1 VDAWSHPAQ
10 RERAKL
16 VQFNLELPGM
26 HRIPGIDHPWS
37 DSLEAPDFQRVAQVA
52 EELGFVSI
60 LSSEHLALPSFEVP
74 RLGSHWPHAP
84 TVMAFVAGATQRI
97 RVDAF
102 LLVLPYHHPVALAKA
117 IATLDLLSG
126 GRVDLSIGVGH
137 AEQEFNVLGVPF
149 HERGR
154 YTDEQLQVIKAC
166 WTSDEPVYHGTYFNV
181 EGVTFAPKC
190 VQRPYPPVL
199 VGGNSKAAL
208 RRAARHD
215 GWLPNPDRTTEN
227 RHTGG
232 SGSMT
237 LGLDDIP
244 AMLDYIKAQPEHAA
258 RQTPFTVSLPIR
270 THPATPPSFR
280 RASTTELNHFS
291 DELHQTLFQMEDV
304 GITTTWLPTPAVAD
318 LEEYLDYLRWT
329 AEAVIANFP
338 ARAGEGD
345 SLSQ

>member
-1 VDAWSHPAQ
+1 
-10 RERAKL
+10 
-16 VQFNLELPGM
+16 M

-37 DSLEAPDFQRVAQVA
+37 DSMQAPDFQRVAQAA
-52 EELGFVSI
+52 EDLGFASI

-84 TVMAFVAGATQRI
+84 TVMAFVAGATRRV

-117 IATLDLLSG
+117 IATLDVLSG

-137 AEQEFNVLGVPF
+137 AEQEFAVLGVPF

-154 YTDEQLQVIKAC
+154 YTDEQLEVIKLC
-166 WTSDEPVYHGTYFNV
+166 WTSDEPVFHGTYFNV

-190 VQRPYPPVL
+190 VQRPYPPIL

-227 RHTGG
+227 RHNGG
-232 SGSMT
+232 SGNMT
-237 LGLDDIP
+237 LALEDIP
-244 AMLDYIKAQPEHAA
+244 AMLDYIKAQPEYRA
-258 RQTPFTVSLPIR
+258 RQAPFTVSLPIR
-270 THPATPPSFR
+270 THPATPASFR
-280 RASTTELNHFS
+280 GATVAELNHFS
-291 DELHQTLFQMEDV
+291 DELQHTLSQLEEV
-304 GITTTWLPTPAVAD
+304 GVTATWLPTPAVAD
-318 LEEYLDYLRWT
+318 VEEYLDYLRWVT
-329 AEAVIANFP
+329 EEVVGKFSSQ
-338 ARAGEGD
+338 GGT
-345 SLSQ
+345 LSQ

>member
-1 VDAWSHPAQ
+1 
-10 RERAKL
+10 
-16 VQFNLELPGM
+16 M
-26 HRIPGIDHPWS
+26 HRIPGIDNRWS
-37 DSLEAPDFQRVAQVA
+37 DSLQAPDFQRVAQTA
-52 EELGFVSI
+52 EELGFASI
-60 LSSEHLALPSFEVP
+60 LSSEHLALPTFEVP

-84 TVMAFVAGATQRI
+84 TVMAFVAGATRRI

-102 LLVLPYHHPVALAKA
+102 LLVLPYHHPIALAKA

-154 YTDEQLQVIKAC
+154 YTDEQLEVIKTC
-166 WTSDEPVYHGTYFNV
+166 WTSEEPVFHGDYFDV

-190 VQRPYPPVL
+190 VQRPYPPIL

-227 RHTGG
+227 RHGAGTGG
-232 SGSMT
+232 MT
-237 LGLDDIP
+237 LALEDIP
-244 AMLDYIKAQPEHAA
+244 PMLDYIKDQPEHAA

-270 THPATPPSFR
+270 THPATPASFR
-280 RASTTELNHFS
+280 DASAS
-291 DELHQTLFQMEDV
+291 DLSRFGDEIQKTLSKMAGV
-304 GITTTWLPTPAVAD
+304 GITATWLPTPAVAD
-318 LEEYLDYLRWT
+318 VEEYLDYLRW
-329 AEAVIANFP
+329 AADEVIAPFSGP
-338 ARAGEGD
+338 GD
-345 SLSQ
+345 AHLANQGR